1 MTELDPSAIEREAL
15 SELAAEVARQW
26 VESGFKVPRKENPYL
41 MGDPNAAIWEAA
53 FTRQVKRLIA
63 QPDADEGSA

>member
-1 MTELDPSAIEREAL
+1 MTELDPSAIEREAI

-26 VESGFKVPRKENPYL
+26 VESGFKTPRKENPYL

-53 FTRQVKRLIA
+53 FTRQVAVML
-63 QPDADEGSA
+63 ADDETDGGA